1 MTDAHTMQ
9 EVQVVTGSNPGQD
22 MYKWA
27 CDLFPVC
34 RSLTGDGVRTTLDYL
49 GNVMG
54 GLGLHEIP
62 SGTACFDWNVPDEWN
77 IRSAF
82 VMDEN
87 GNKVI
92 DFARN
97 NLHVVGYSE
106 PVDVTLSLDELQ
118 QHLHSLEEQPDAIP
132 YVTSY
137 YRRTWGFCLS
147 HNERMALRPGNYRVV
162 IDSTLAPG
170 FMTYGDVV
178 IPGRSEKTVLLTSYV
193 CHPSMAN
200 NELSGPVLLAA
211 LARLLRSRENRLTY
225 RLILVPE
232 TIGTIYYLSRHLEEL
247 KRTVI
252 AGFVLSC
259 VGDDRDYSYLPSR
272 RGNTLADRVLRHVL
286 DAYHPGYSRYTFL
299 DRASDERQ
307 YNSPGV
313 DLPVIPFAR
322 SLYRRY
328 PEYHTSLDDLSVI
341 SPEGLQHS
349 FETMLRCIDIM
360 EGNQTYKCNCLCEP
374 QLGKRGLYPTT
385 SVKNG
390 YGDAVRITI
399 DSLAYC
405 DGQTDVL
412 GIAEAIGIPADRC
425 IPIMERLAQGGVLS
439 CVTD

>member
-1 MTDAHTMQ
+1 
-9 EVQVVTGSNPGQD
+9 
-22 MYKWA
+22 
-27 CDLFPVC
+27 
-34 RSLTGDGVRTTLDYL
+34 
-49 GNVMG
+49 MG
-54 GLGLHEIP
+54 IIYP
-62 SGTACFDWNVPDEWN
+62 TS
-77 IRSAF
+77 
-82 VMDEN
+82 
-87 GNKVI
+87 
-92 DFARN
+92 
-97 NLHVVGYSE
+97 LHVVGYSE

-162 IDSTLAPG
+162 TDSTLAPG

>member
-1 MTDAHTMQ
+1 MQ

-252 AGFVLSC
+252 AGFVLS
-259 VGDDRDYSYLPSR
+259 
-272 RGNTLADRVLRHVL
+272 
-286 DAYHPGYSRYTFL
+286 
-299 DRASDERQ
+299 
-307 YNSPGV
+307 
-313 DLPVIPFAR
+313 
-322 SLYRRY
+322 
-328 PEYHTSLDDLSVI
+328 
-341 SPEGLQHS
+341 
-349 FETMLRCIDIM
+349 
-360 EGNQTYKCNCLCEP
+360 
-374 QLGKRGLYPTT
+374 
-385 SVKNG
+385 
-390 YGDAVRITI
+390 
-399 DSLAYC
+399 
-405 DGQTDVL
+405 
-412 GIAEAIGIPADRC
+412 
-425 IPIMERLAQGGVLS
+425 
-439 CVTD
+439 